1 MLLGKINFKKYLKWV
16 LFGQVLFAFSA
27 VFGFVFFTGPL
38 VIGAGKF
45 NEVIHLL
52 ETTDFRFWIVI
63 AACLYFLM
71 ALTIFVSFFL
81 IDISNWQLEEIRKNI
96 YLLLKDKNIPVTVDI
111 DESIPIHIER
121 PVSAP
126 FSVDTSLDID
136 EQVNISATIPVKL
149 KLPIDTTIETS
160 VLGLGSIKIPIKTQ
174 LPIDM
179 SFPFEGEVHM
189 KINGFK
195 VKLREMGQV
204 QLPPME
210 IPVRCQLKARLNLE
224 SNLQQVENILLKR

>member
-1 MLLGKINFKKYLKWV
+1 MQFGKVDFKKYLKWV
-16 LFGQVLFAFSA
+16 LFGQVLLAFSA
-27 VFGFVFFTGPL
+27 VFIFVFFTGPL

-45 NEVIHLL
+45 SEIINLI
-52 ETTDFRFWIVI
+52 ETTDYRFWIVI

-71 ALTIFVSFFL
+71 ALTIFVLFFL
-81 IDISNWQLEEIRKNI
+81 IDISNWQLEEIKKNV

-111 DESIPIHIER
+111 DESIPIHIEK

-136 EQVNISATIPVKL
+136 EQVMVKAIIPVKM

-160 VLGLGSIKIPIKTQ
+160 VLGLGSIKIPIKTY

-179 SFPFEGEVHM
+179 SFPFEGKVHM
-189 KINGFK
+189 VVNGFK
-195 VKLREMGQV
+195 IKLREMGEV

-210 IPVRCQLKARLNLE
+210 VPVRCQLKARLNLE